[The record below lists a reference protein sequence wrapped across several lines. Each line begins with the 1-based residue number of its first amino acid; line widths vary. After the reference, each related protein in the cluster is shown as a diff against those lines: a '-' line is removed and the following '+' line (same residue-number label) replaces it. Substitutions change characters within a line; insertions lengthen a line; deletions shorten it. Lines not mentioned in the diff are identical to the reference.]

1 LENEWGGV
9 DVLINN
15 AGIQH
20 VASLEDFPVDR
31 WKLLTEILLV
41 GPALLSRAVLPSMRA
56 RNFGRIVNV
65 GSIHSLVASPHKSAY
80 VAAKHGL
87 LGFSKTV
94 ALETAD
100 CDITINTLCPS
111 YVKTALVQKQI
122 SSQALAHGISE
133 DEVIN
138 KIMLEPMPKKS
149 FIDMDELCG
158 AMNFLLSDAAR
169 NMTGQEMVID
179 GGWTIR

>member
-1 LENEWGGV
+1 
-9 DVLINN
+9 
-15 AGIQH
+15 
-20 VASLEDFPVDR
+20 
-31 WKLLTEILLV
+31 
-41 GPALLSRAVLPSMRA
+41 M
-56 RNFGRIVNV
+56 
-65 GSIHSLVASPHKSAY
+65 
-80 VAAKHGL
+80 
-87 LGFSKTV
+87 
-94 ALETAD
+94 
-100 CDITINTLCPS
+100 
-111 YVKTALVQKQI
+111 QKQI